1 MISSS
6 IPFIF
11 LSITAFWIWAAL
23 EARRRGD
30 IATVH
35 VRAIFVWLAVLAAW
49 GGVTATLALRGGYR
63 STSFYQW
70 WPGLWVPLMPVMISI
85 MLLAG
90 WPTFRMAAWV
100 VTRTTSPR
108 AFLFVQSIRIA
119 AIGGIFK
126 AMHGLLPA
134 SFVYPVGIPDFA
146 YGLLSLVL
154 AVTYGRNGYGAR
166 TLIGWNLLGMT
177 VLSSAPVL
185 MQLGLPGPVHVLR
198 AAPDARALFEFP
210 MVLAPTLVVTWLFFI
225 NGWHAL
231 VLWVTVRS
239 APAKEAAAGTFGPNA
254 S

>member
-1 MISSS
+1 MTFSS
-6 IPFIF
+6 IPLIF

-23 EARRRGD
+23 EARRRGN
-30 IATVH
+30 IASAH
-35 VRAIFVWLAVLAAW
+35 VRAIFIWLAVLAAW
-49 GGVTATLALRGGYR
+49 GGVTATLAIQGGYR
-63 STSFYQW
+63 SASFYQW
-70 WPGLWVPLMPVMISI
+70 WPGLWVPLAPVLIS
-85 MLLAG
+85 MVLLAG
-90 WPTFRMAAWV
+90 WPTFRTAAWV

-108 AFLFVQSIRIA
+108 AFLFVQAIRIA

-154 AVTYGRNGYGAR
+154 AITYGRDGYGAR

-177 VLSSAPVL
+177 VLLSAPVL

-198 AAPDARALFEFP
+198 ATPDARALFEFP

-239 APAKEAAAGTFGPNA
+239 ASGPSA